1 MPIALS
7 TSAYII
13 QGKGHQDASCL
24 RPAITA
30 ACSSRGIW
38 QQEASTLSQLALGG
52 DIGREM
58 PVPLTAHFQQ
68 PQWFAMSV
76 PPVIPFKQPEQLA
89 TAGSHGT
96 GMPAA
101 TVILFQQP
109 QKLALGRDF
118 GTELPAPSTA
128 HFQQP
133 QQLAIVWVIKTHATK
148 FTSLVL
154 ASSPNSKLA
163 PRAQL
168 QPSSDKFTSSPG
180 ITSKSLTVDYAPN
193 SPPQPF
199 TSTALYSPHF
209 RLLISQTTPLYST
222 KQTKTN
228 QYSQLTPVFYFN
240 IQLLLNPFETFINY
254 LPFWKA

>member
-1 MPIALS
+1 MSQKRQIINEPNLFHTLMSCPSLCQHQPTSSRAKDTRMPVVYVQQLQQPALVGAFGS
-7 TSAYII
+7 R
-13 QGKGHQDASCL
+13 
-24 RPAITA
+24 RPARSVI
-30 ACSSRGIW
+30 
-38 QQEASTLSQLALGG
+38 L
-52 DIGREM
+52 
-58 PVPLTAHFQQ
+58 FQQ
-68 PQWFAMSV
+68 PQ
-76 PPVIPFKQPEQLA
+76 QLA

-133 QQLAIVWVIKTHATK
+133 QQLAIVWFIKTHATK

-228 QYSQLTPVFYFN
+228 QSLRSSTSISNCCLILSRP
-240 IQLLLNPFETFINY
+240 L
-254 LPFWKA
+254 

>member
-1 MPIALS
+1 MPVVYVQQLQQPALVGAFGS
-7 TSAYII
+7 R
-13 QGKGHQDASCL
+13 
-24 RPAITA
+24 RPAPSVILF
-30 ACSSRGIW
+30 
-38 QQEASTLSQLALGG
+38 QQPQQLALGG

-76 PPVIPFKQPEQLA
+76 PPVILFKQPEQLA
-89 TAGSHGT
+89 IAGFRGT
-96 GMPAA
+96 RMPAA
-101 TVILFQQP
+101 RVILFQQP
-109 QKLALGRDF
+109 EKLALGR
-118 GTELPAPSTA
+118 
-128 HFQQP
+128 H
-133 QQLAIVWVIKTHATK
+133 
-148 FTSLVL
+148 L

-168 QPSSDKFTSSPG
+168 QPSSDKFTSQRSSSPRT
-180 ITSKSLTVDYAPN
+180 ISKSLTVDYAPN

-199 TSTALYSPHF
+199 TSTVLYSPHF

-228 QYSQLTPVFYFN
+228 QYSQLTPVVYFN
-240 IQLLLNPFETFINY
+240 IPLLFNPFETLINY